1 MAQGLRRIDPL
12 IFDEHI
18 ADNWSKFEK
27 EWRIYCNAGLSDKTK
42 KVQAYTLLNLAGPDA
57 VEKSEAFTFPEEEDR
72 EDPDVL
78 LQKFAE
84 LCLPRKNIIMDR
96 HVFNT
101 TNQKTGESIQSYV
114 STLKILAKK
123 CDFGILNDE
132 LIRDRIVCGIESDS
146 VRKQLLREK
155 KLTLDSAVNIC
166 LLHEQSEKSTKELKH
181 EAEVCAIQDRCVNCN
196 RYHAPDKFKCFAFNK
211 QCNSCGKWNHFAK
224 CCRSAPSPKTASQSQ
239 SRD

>member
-57 VEKSEAFTFPEEEDR
+57 VEKSEAFTFAEEEDR

-84 LCLPRKNIIMDR
+84 LCLPTKNIIMDR

-101 TNQKTGESIQSYV
+101 TNQKTGKSIQSYV

-146 VRKQLLREK
+146 VQKQLLREK
-155 KLTLDSAVNIC
+155 
-166 LLHEQSEKSTKELKH
+166 
-181 EAEVCAIQDRCVNCN
+181 
-196 RYHAPDKFKCFAFNK
+196 
-211 QCNSCGKWNHFAK
+211 NSPWTQYMFI
-224 CCRSAPSPKTASQSQ
+224 T
-239 SRD
+239 